1 MGWLE
6 SVENIWFGIKIG
18 RFDWGIG
25 ELGVQSGPGKEGGG
39 EGFLEGFLYYFYWIS
54 LFFVEVLII
63 LYSLESKLILKME
76 VLVAQGGEL
85 ENWGVSPMN
94 KPENK
99 GPRME
104 LKVELG
110 RIIGTYK
117 TYLINNKNV
126 LKINK
131 T

>member
-1 MGWLE
+1 MKLL
-6 SVENIWFGIKIG
+6 VVQG
-18 RFDWGIG
+18 REI
-25 ELGVQSGPGKEGGG
+25 
-39 EGFLEGFLYYFYWIS
+39 
-54 LFFVEVLII
+54 
-63 LYSLESKLILKME
+63 
-76 VLVAQGGEL
+76 

-117 TYLINNKNV
+117 SYLINNKNV
-126 LKINK
+126 LKIK
-131 T
+131 KI

>member
-1 MGWLE
+1 MSPKWSRE
-6 SVENIWFGIKIG
+6 G
-18 RFDWGIG
+18 RRR
-25 ELGVQSGPGKEGGG
+25 VRVSG
-39 EGFLEGFLYYFYWIS
+39 GFLVVFLLIL
-54 LFFVEVLII
+54 LFFVGVLII
-63 LYSLESKLILKME
+63 LYSLELKLALRLK
-76 VLVAQGGEL
+76 VLVVQGGEF

-99 GPRME
+99 GPRTE

-117 TYLINNKNV
+117 TYLINNKTV

>member
-1 MGWLE
+1 MSPKRSRG
-6 SVENIWFGIKIG
+6 G
-18 RFDWGIG
+18 RRRGR
-25 ELGVQSGPGKEGGG
+25 VPR
-39 EGFLEGFLYYFYWIS
+39 GFLVVFLSIF
-54 LFFVEVLII
+54 LFFVEVLID
-63 LYSLESKLILKME
+63 LYLLESKLILKME
-76 VLVAQGGEL
+76 VLVVQGGEL

-117 TYLINNKNV
+117 AYLINNKNV

>member
-1 MGWLE
+1 
-6 SVENIWFGIKIG
+6 
-18 RFDWGIG
+18 
-25 ELGVQSGPGKEGGG
+25 
-39 EGFLEGFLYYFYWIS
+39 
-54 LFFVEVLII
+54 
-63 LYSLESKLILKME
+63 
-76 VLVAQGGEL
+76 
-85 ENWGVSPMN
+85 MN

-126 LKINK
+126 LKIK
-131 T
+131 KI